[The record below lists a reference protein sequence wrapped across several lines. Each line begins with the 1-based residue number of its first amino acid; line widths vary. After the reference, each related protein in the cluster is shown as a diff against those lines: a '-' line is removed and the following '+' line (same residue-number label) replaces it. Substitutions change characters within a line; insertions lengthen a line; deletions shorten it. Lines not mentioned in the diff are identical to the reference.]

1 MSKTMEARPTE
12 YKGIRYRSKSEAM
25 FARWLELTRIHLS
38 KKSSSERGA
47 YGFGCGWVYEPDWL
61 RVGNWTPDFYCWS
74 SQWMPSLFISI
85 EIIEY
90 KPSVPTET
98 YIEEMAAN
106 VGLMRRSPGEA
117 IQLYYGSPFN
127 RERGVYHF
135 LDYEG
140 SILVN
145 HSPCD
150 WLGGLADAVASFR
163 YDLEA
168 TA

>member
-74 SQWMPSLFISI
+74 SQWMPALYLSI

-90 KPSVPTET
+90 KPSMPTDT
-98 YIEEMAAN
+98 YIEEMASN
-106 VGLMRRSPGEA
+106 VGLMQRRHGEA

-127 RERGVYHF
+127 TDRGVYHF

-140 SILVN
+140 SIRVN

-150 WLGGLADAVASFR
+150 WLGGLSDVIASFR

-168 TA
+168 N